1 MLAFSA
7 KAELNPLANRKQHPE
22 NLFTAATET
31 VIELEVVEDK
41 PALFAR
47 ITALFGKKQLSD
59 DARFS
64 DVHQAVELV
73 ATEQQEF
80 STRTDKALDEQAERL
95 TPQRLKQV
103 VLTAMAEVNAELYPW
118 RAQQELRGFNGL
130 ADVPAEQ
137 LAGRSVRLHHYEN
150 AVWCW
155 ARAVLNERYQ
165 DFDATAAAAKRGEE
179 LEDATGDLWR
189 DARWAVSRVQ
199 NAPHCTVELI

>member
-1 MLAFSA
+1 MQFVAPEKATGTPEIIPNNSFWPDIDLATFRSVM
-7 KAELNPLANRKQHPE
+7 RVDG
-22 NLFTAATET
+22 T
-31 VIELEVVEDK
+31 V
-41 PALFAR
+41 
-47 ITALFGKKQLSD
+47 
-59 DARFS
+59 
-64 DVHQAVELV
+64 
-73 ATEQQEF
+73 
-80 STRTDKALDEQAERL
+80 

-118 RAQQELRGFNGL
+118 REQQELRGFNGL

-189 DARWAVSRVQ
+189 DARWAISRVQ
-199 NAPHCTVELI
+199 NAPHCTIELI

>member
-1 MLAFSA
+1 MQFVAPEKATGTPEIIPNNSFWPDIDLATFRSVM
-7 KAELNPLANRKQHPE
+7 RVDG
-22 NLFTAATET
+22 T
-31 VIELEVVEDK
+31 V
-41 PALFAR
+41 
-47 ITALFGKKQLSD
+47 
-59 DARFS
+59 
-64 DVHQAVELV
+64 
-73 ATEQQEF
+73 
-80 STRTDKALDEQAERL
+80 

-118 RAQQELRGFNGL
+118 REQQELRGFNGL

-155 ARAVLNERYQ
+155 ARAMLNERYQ

-189 DARWAVSRVQ
+189 DARWAISRVQ

>member
-1 MLAFSA
+1 MQFVAPEKATGTPEIIPNNSFWPDIDLATFCSVM
-7 KAELNPLANRKQHPE
+7 RVDG
-22 NLFTAATET
+22 T
-31 VIELEVVEDK
+31 V
-41 PALFAR
+41 
-47 ITALFGKKQLSD
+47 
-59 DARFS
+59 
-64 DVHQAVELV
+64 
-73 ATEQQEF
+73 
-80 STRTDKALDEQAERL
+80 

-118 RAQQELRGFNGL
+118 REQQELRGFNGL

-189 DARWAVSRVQ
+189 DARWAISRVQ

>member
-1 MLAFSA
+1 MQFVAPEKATGTPEIIPNNSFWPDIDLATFRSVM
-7 KAELNPLANRKQHPE
+7 RVDG
-22 NLFTAATET
+22 T
-31 VIELEVVEDK
+31 V
-41 PALFAR
+41 
-47 ITALFGKKQLSD
+47 
-59 DARFS
+59 
-64 DVHQAVELV
+64 
-73 ATEQQEF
+73 
-80 STRTDKALDEQAERL
+80 
-95 TPQRLKQV
+95 TPDRLKQV

-118 RAQQELRGFNGL
+118 REQQELRGFNGL

-189 DARWAVSRVQ
+189 DARWAISRVQ

>member
-1 MLAFSA
+1 MQFVAPEKATGTPEIIPNNSFWPDIDLATFRSVM
-7 KAELNPLANRKQHPE
+7 RVDG
-22 NLFTAATET
+22 T
-31 VIELEVVEDK
+31 V
-41 PALFAR
+41 
-47 ITALFGKKQLSD
+47 
-59 DARFS
+59 
-64 DVHQAVELV
+64 
-73 ATEQQEF
+73 
-80 STRTDKALDEQAERL
+80 

-118 RAQQELRGFNGL
+118 REQQELRGFNGL
-130 ADVPAEQ
+130 ADVPSEQ

-189 DARWAVSRVQ
+189 DARWAISRVQ

>member
-1 MLAFSA
+1 MQFVAPEKATGTPEIIPNNSFWPDIDLATFRSVM
-7 KAELNPLANRKQHPE
+7 RVDG
-22 NLFTAATET
+22 T
-31 VIELEVVEDK
+31 V
-41 PALFAR
+41 
-47 ITALFGKKQLSD
+47 
-59 DARFS
+59 
-64 DVHQAVELV
+64 
-73 ATEQQEF
+73 
-80 STRTDKALDEQAERL
+80 

-118 RAQQELRGFNGL
+118 REQQELHGFNNLDG
-130 ADVPAEQ
+130 VPAEQ

-189 DARWAVSRVQ
+189 DARWAISRVQ

>member
-1 MLAFSA
+1 MQFVAPEKATGTPEIIPNNSFWPDIDLATFRSVM
-7 KAELNPLANRKQHPE
+7 RVDG
-22 NLFTAATET
+22 T
-31 VIELEVVEDK
+31 V
-41 PALFAR
+41 
-47 ITALFGKKQLSD
+47 
-59 DARFS
+59 
-64 DVHQAVELV
+64 
-73 ATEQQEF
+73 
-80 STRTDKALDEQAERL
+80 

-118 RAQQELRGFNGL
+118 REQQELRGFNGL

-189 DARWAVSRVQ
+189 DARWAISRVK

>member
-1 MLAFSA
+1 MQFVAPEKATGTPEIIPNNSFWPDIDLATFRSVM
-7 KAELNPLANRKQHPE
+7 RVDG
-22 NLFTAATET
+22 T
-31 VIELEVVEDK
+31 V
-41 PALFAR
+41 
-47 ITALFGKKQLSD
+47 
-59 DARFS
+59 
-64 DVHQAVELV
+64 
-73 ATEQQEF
+73 
-80 STRTDKALDEQAERL
+80 

-118 RAQQELRGFNGL
+118 REHQELRGFNGL

-189 DARWAVSRVQ
+189 DARWAISRVQ

>member
-1 MLAFSA
+1 MQFVAPEKATGTPEIIPNNSFWPDIDLATFRSVM
-7 KAELNPLANRKQHPE
+7 RVDG
-22 NLFTAATET
+22 T
-31 VIELEVVEDK
+31 V
-41 PALFAR
+41 
-47 ITALFGKKQLSD
+47 
-59 DARFS
+59 
-64 DVHQAVELV
+64 
-73 ATEQQEF
+73 
-80 STRTDKALDEQAERL
+80 

-118 RAQQELRGFNGL
+118 REQQELHGFNEL

-189 DARWAVSRVQ
+189 DARWAISRVQ

>member
-1 MLAFSA
+1 MQFVAPEKATGTPEIIPNNSFWPDIDLATFRSVM
-7 KAELNPLANRKQHPE
+7 RVDG
-22 NLFTAATET
+22 T
-31 VIELEVVEDK
+31 V
-41 PALFAR
+41 
-47 ITALFGKKQLSD
+47 
-59 DARFS
+59 
-64 DVHQAVELV
+64 
-73 ATEQQEF
+73 
-80 STRTDKALDEQAERL
+80 

-118 RAQQELRGFNGL
+118 REQQELRGFNGL
-130 ADVPAEQ
+130 TDVPAEQ

-189 DARWAVSRVQ
+189 DARWAISRVQ

>member
-1 MLAFSA
+1 MQFVAPEKATGTPEIIPNNSFWPDIDLATFRSVM
-7 KAELNPLANRKQHPE
+7 RVDG
-22 NLFTAATET
+22 T
-31 VIELEVVEDK
+31 V
-41 PALFAR
+41 
-47 ITALFGKKQLSD
+47 
-59 DARFS
+59 
-64 DVHQAVELV
+64 
-73 ATEQQEF
+73 
-80 STRTDKALDEQAERL
+80 

-118 RAQQELRGFNGL
+118 REQQELRGFNSLG
-130 ADVPAEQ
+130 DVPAEQ

-189 DARWAVSRVQ
+189 DARWAISRVQ